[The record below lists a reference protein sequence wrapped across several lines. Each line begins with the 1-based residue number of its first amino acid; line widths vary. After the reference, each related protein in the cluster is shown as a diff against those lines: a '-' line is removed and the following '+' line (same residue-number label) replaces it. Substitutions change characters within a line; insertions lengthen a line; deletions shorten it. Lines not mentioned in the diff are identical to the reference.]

1 MARPNGHGRSS
12 SSSSATKFGVS
23 IFVTITVIILSQHL
37 SYAQQ
42 CEVTCSQ
49 TAVIR
54 DRPYSEL
61 VETAQTRGWEDEQ
74 DFGKGDNGDLFDI
87 VDPIRYKKLK
97 SKSGA
102 NGDLLHDDDNNI
114 RKRRSPLVFQTS
126 ATNLT
131 FLENSS
137 IDVNTAATTLL
148 VSALMALGY
157 YLVTE
162 EPNIVGAAP
171 VDFPNQPGTPLG
183 GGIPLGRSVFVKEAR
198 GLFRSLDIGNG
209 LYPVSVFPPFGDK
222 DSYSSN
228 HYRSTA
234 LIFEDKKCPNTN
246 RKRRDLR
253 EFKKSLTEFK
263 DNFVYGVNR
272 IGSVFEQIDR

>member
-1 MARPNGHGRSS
+1 
-12 SSSSATKFGVS
+12 
-23 IFVTITVIILSQHL
+23 
-37 SYAQQ
+37 
-42 CEVTCSQ
+42 
-49 TAVIR
+49 
-54 DRPYSEL
+54 
-61 VETAQTRGWEDEQ
+61 
-74 DFGKGDNGDLFDI
+74 
-87 VDPIRYKKLK
+87 
-97 SKSGA
+97 
-102 NGDLLHDDDNNI
+102 
-114 RKRRSPLVFQTS
+114 
-126 ATNLT
+126 
-131 FLENSS
+131 
-137 IDVNTAATTLL
+137 
-148 VSALMALGY
+148 MALGY

-183 GGIPLGRSVFVKEAR
+183 GGIPLGRSVFIKEAR

-253 EFKKSLTEFK
+253 EFKKSLKEFK

>member
-1 MARPNGHGRSS
+1 MARPNGHGRNSRS
-12 SSSSATKFGVS
+12 ISATKFGVS
-23 IFVTITVIILSQHL
+23 IYVATTVIILSQHL

-87 VDPIRYKKLK
+87 IRRYKKLK
-97 SKSGA
+97 SKSGE

-126 ATNLT
+126 STNLT

-253 EFKKSLTEFK
+253 EFKKSVKEFK

>member
-12 SSSSATKFGVS
+12 STINATKFGVS
-23 IFVTITVIILSQHL
+23 IFVTTTVIILSQHL

-97 SKSGA
+97 SKSGE
-102 NGDLLHDDDNNI
+102 NGDLLHNNNI

-253 EFKKSLTEFK
+253 EFKKSVIEFK

>member
-1 MARPNGHGRSS
+1 MARHDHGSS
-12 SSSSATKFGVS
+12 SSCTIFGV
-23 IFVTITVIILSQHL
+23 IFVTVIISQQFDLSF
-37 SYAQQ
+37 AQQ

-87 VDPIRYKKLK
+87 IRRYKKLLK
-97 SKSGA
+97 SKSGE
-102 NGDLLHDDDNNI
+102 NGDLLHNNNI

-253 EFKKSLTEFK
+253 GFKKSVKEFK

>member
-12 SSSSATKFGVS
+12 SINATKFGVS
-23 IFVTITVIILSQHL
+23 IFVTTTVIILSQHL

-87 VDPIRYKKLK
+87 IRRYKKLK
-97 SKSGA
+97 SKSGE
-102 NGDLLHDDDNNI
+102 NGDLLHNNNI

-198 GLFRSLDIGNG
+198 GLFQSLDIGNG

-253 EFKKSLTEFK
+253 GFKKSVKEFK